1 MELVKT
7 IRGFHWVTKIVIALT
22 ILLVGLL
29 LAAMVSAIYW
39 TSSHQNNQA
48 AFDASQGFGMMAM
61 SLSWVL
67 TQVFLVVLIIIAIY
81 MAIMAVKSW
90 IEKYLDAMLAGQ
102 KADRE
107 AAAAAVASTNE
118 KLAQMEQKLDRI
130 EQILRKVS
138 D

>member
-48 AFDASQGFGMMAM
+48 ALDASQGFGMMAM

-90 IEKYLDAMLAGQ
+90 IEKYLNAIL
-102 KADRE
+102 ADRE
-107 AAAAAVASTNE
+107 ADRAALALMNE
-118 KLAQMEQKLDRI
+118 KFSQVEQKLDRI
-130 EQILRKVS
+130 ETILEKVGE
-138 D
+138 